1 VGIVFPSLGFT
12 ETAKSPVR
20 LPCRHRKILCYL
32 SAPQF
37 SSREFAMQGHG
48 SALHPLSHA
57 EVAGGDP
64 GRKGKPAVAAGAGW
78 LATMQELGKP

>member
-1 VGIVFPSLGFT
+1 
-12 ETAKSPVR
+12 
-20 LPCRHRKILCYL
+20 
-32 SAPQF
+32 
-37 SSREFAMQGHG
+37 MQGHG